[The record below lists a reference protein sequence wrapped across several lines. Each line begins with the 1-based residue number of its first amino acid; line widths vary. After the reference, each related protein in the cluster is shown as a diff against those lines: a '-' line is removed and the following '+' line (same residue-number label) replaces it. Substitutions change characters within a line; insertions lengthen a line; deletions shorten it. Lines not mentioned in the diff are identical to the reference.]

1 MTRKADPYPA
11 PEDLFTRLALP
22 PPSCSPAARCDSSRF
37 ARIAAGVGFALT
49 QDLALTLAAKAR
61 LPHEGNHEYGVSASL
76 ELALP

>member
-37 ARIAAGVGFALT
+37 ARIAAAPRPGPRRRFITENT
-49 QDLALTLAAKAR
+49 Q
-61 LPHEGNHEYGVSASL
+61 
-76 ELALP
+76 